1 MDKYAEDLYIAGQI
15 IAEGFIDKLA
25 EELEK
30 EAKKIEIAGRK
41 VDQKQYYRDLLQTAG
56 LGKSIGLSD
65 KEIEALIR
73 KATSKK
79 YQNKSLEEI
88 LGKRLRPRPFSKKP
102 DITWIPREDNIR
114 EHYMV
119 PSFYLKNK

>member
-1 MDKYAEDLYIAGQI
+1 MDKYAENLYIAGQI
-15 IAEGFIDKLA
+15 MAEGFMDKLA

-41 VDQKQYYRDLLQTAG
+41 IDQKQYYRDLLQTAG

-88 LGKRLRPRPFSKKP
+88 LGKRLRPCPFSKKP